1 MKYVKRIIASILF
14 LLLFWG
20 VFSIASELLMHKQIE
35 GRWNMTAKVK
45 GFYTLEP
52 GELDVVFLGSSHMYC
67 SVDPA
72 VFAEETGLSSYVF
85 ATQQQP
91 LWITYHYMAEA
102 LATQQPKLLVV
113 EVHMAGSEEEFMDEG
128 TNHSAIDPIPLSLNK
143 VEMIRA
149 SVPEG
154 EQRYY
159 LFHLMK
165 YHDRWEELKKEDHQR
180 LYETE
185 TDPDRGFVRLTTSAI
200 DLVYTDVSS
209 VTDTAIANEKN
220 VEYLNKMIDLAEQE
234 GIRLV
239 LFKAPSNATTEEKQ
253 FYNGI
258 ASLAEA
264 RGVDFVDYNDATLY
278 EEVGLILESD
288 FYDQRH
294 LNENGMRKFVAHF
307 GAYLRGLTST
317 DVAANTH

>member
-1 MKYVKRIIASILF
+1 MKYVKRIIAAILF
-14 LLLFWG
+14 LLLFLG
-20 VFSIASELLMHKQIE
+20 VFSVASDLLMHKQIE

-72 VFAEETGLSSYVF
+72 VFAEETGLNSYIF

-91 LWITYHYMAEA
+91 LWITYHYMVEA
-102 LATQQPKLLVV
+102 LETQQPELLVV
-113 EVHMAGSEEEFMDEG
+113 EIHMSGSKEKFMDEG
-128 TNHSAIDPIPLSLNK
+128 TNHSAIDPIPLSVNK

-165 YHDRWEELKKEDHQR
+165 YHDRWEELKKEDYQR
-180 LYETE
+180 IYETE
-185 TDPDRGFVRLTTSAI
+185 TDPDRGFVRLTSSAI
-200 DLVYTDVSS
+200 DLVYTDLSDVK
-209 VTDTAIANEKN
+209 DTAVANEKN
-220 VEYLNKMIDLAEQE
+220 NDYLNKMMDLAEQR
-234 GIRLV
+234 GVRLV
-239 LFKAPSNATTEEKQ
+239 LFKAPSNATVEEKQ
-253 FYNGI
+253 FYNGV
-258 ASLAEA
+258 ASLVES
-264 RGVDFVDYNDATLY
+264 RGVDFIDYNDPTLY

-294 LNENGMRKFVAHF
+294 LNENGMKKFVAHF
-307 GAYLRGLTST
+307 GPYLKGLLSG
-317 DVAANTH
+317 DVVATH

>member
-1 MKYVKRIIASILF
+1 MKYVKRIIAAILF

-20 VFSIASELLMHKQIE
+20 VFSVASDLLMHKQIE

-72 VFAEETGLSSYVF
+72 VFAEETGLNSYIF

-91 LWITYHYMAEA
+91 LWITYHYMVEA
-102 LATQQPKLLVV
+102 LETQEPELLVV
-113 EVHMAGSEEEFMDEG
+113 EIHMSGSKEEFMDEG
-128 TNHSAIDPIPLSLNK
+128 TNHSAIDPIPLSVNK

-165 YHDRWEELKKEDHQR
+165 YHDRWEELKKEDYQR
-180 LYETE
+180 LYE
-185 TDPDRGFVRLTTSAI
+185 
-200 DLVYTDVSS
+200 
-209 VTDTAIANEKN
+209 KN
-220 VEYLNKMIDLAEQE
+220 NDYLNKMMDLAEQT

-239 LFKAPSNATTEEKQ
+239 LFKAPSNATVEEKQ
-253 FYNGI
+253 FFNGV
-258 ASLAEA
+258 ASLAES
-264 RGVDFVDYNDATLY
+264 RGVDFIDYNDAGLY
-278 EEVGLILESD
+278 EEVGLILEQD

-294 LNENGMRKFVAHF
+294 LNETGMKKFVAHF
-307 GAYLRGLTST
+307 GPYLKGLLSG
-317 DVAANTH
+317 DVVATH

>member
-1 MKYVKRIIASILF
+1 MKYVKRIIAAILF

-20 VFSIASELLMHKQIE
+20 VFSVASDLLMHKQIE

-52 GELDVVFLGSSHMYC
+52 GEVDVVFLGSSHMYC

-72 VFAEETGLSSYVF
+72 VFAEETGLNSYIF

-91 LWITYHYMAEA
+91 LWITYHYMVEA
-102 LATQQPKLLVV
+102 LETQQPELLVV
-113 EVHMAGSEEEFMDEG
+113 EIHMSGNEEDFMDEG
-128 TNHSAIDPIPLSLNK
+128 TNHSAIDPIPLSVNK

-165 YHDRWEELKKEDHQR
+165 YHDRWEELKKEDYQR
-180 LYETE
+180 IYETE
-185 TDPDRGFVRLTTSAI
+185 TDPDRGFVRLTSSAI
-200 DLVYTDVSS
+200 DLVYTDLSDVK
-209 VTDTAIANEKN
+209 DTAVANEKN
-220 VEYLNKMIDLAEQE
+220 NDYLNKMMDLAEQR
-234 GIRLV
+234 GVRLV
-239 LFKAPSNATTEEKQ
+239 LFKAPSNATVEEKQ
-253 FYNGI
+253 FYNGV
-258 ASLAEA
+258 ASLAES
-264 RGVDFVDYNDATLY
+264 RGVDFIDYNDAALY
-278 EEVGLILESD
+278 EEVGLILEQD

-294 LNENGMRKFVAHF
+294 LNEDGMKKFVAHF
-307 GAYLRGLTST
+307 GPYLQGLLSG
-317 DVAANTH
+317 DVVATH

>member
-1 MKYVKRIIASILF
+1 MKYVKRITASILF

-20 VFSIASELLMHKQIE
+20 VFSVASDLLMHKQIE

-67 SVDPA
+67 SVDPT
-72 VFAEETGLSSYVF
+72 VFAEETGLNSYVF

-91 LWITYHYMAEA
+91 LWVTYHYMVEA
-102 LATQQPKLLVV
+102 LATQQPELMVV
-113 EVHMAGSEEEFMDEG
+113 EIHMAYLEEAFMDEG
-128 TNHSAIDPIPLSLNK
+128 TNHSAIDPIPLSVNK

-159 LFHLMK
+159 IFHIMK
-165 YHDRWEELKKEDHQR
+165 YHDRWEELKKEDYQR

-185 TDPDRGFVRLTTSAI
+185 TDPDRGFVRLTSAAI
-200 DLVYTDVSS
+200 DVVYTDVSA
-209 VTDTAIANEKN
+209 VTDAAITNEKN
-220 VEYLNKMIDLAEQE
+220 VEYLNKMIDLAEKNE
-234 GIRLV
+234 IRLV
-239 LFKAPSNATTEEKQ
+239 FFKAPSNATAEEKLL
-253 FYNGI
+253 YNGV
-258 ASLAEA
+258 AVLAEA
-264 RGVDFVDYNDATLY
+264 RGVAFIDYNDAALY

-294 LNENGMRKFVAHF
+294 LNEDGMKKFVAHF
-307 GAYLRGLTST
+307 GSFLKGLTAT
-317 DVAANTH
+317 DLAAHAH